1 MLRLK
6 TIKGFDSF
14 NYIYKNGKRFRTNNI
29 SAVIIFND
37 EKKQNSS
44 SFEDIVV
51 NFAVVVGKKTSKKSV
66 IRNRIKRL
74 MRESLRILAKEDPK
88 IFFYIDKVIFSCFT
102 APSRPQLVTLREIMP
117 AIKNILMQAH
127 FFYKKTE

>member
-14 NYIYKNGKRFRTNNI
+14 NYIYKNGKRFRTNDI
-29 SAVIIFND
+29 SAVIIFSD

-74 MRESLRILAKEDPK
+74 MREYLRILAKEEQK
-88 IFFYIDKVIFSCFT
+88 TFF
-102 APSRPQLVTLREIMP
+102 
-117 AIKNILMQAH
+117 
-127 FFYKKTE
+127 